1 MSFIAQ
7 YYVSAGVCNSNSN
20 LLLACL
26 RNKTGAEIH
35 AISNGRLAV
44 IWVVCLVRITLPIQ
58 LQRAFGVV

>member
-7 YYVSAGVCNSNSN
+7 YYVSAGVCNSN

-44 IWVVCLVRITLPIQ
+44 IWVVCLVRITVPIQ
-58 LQRAFGVV
+58 LQRAFGIV